1 MDRNKASES
10 ARAAARR
17 HVVFIERADGIAQVH
32 VFGRCVA
39 SVNVKQQGS
48 RASVNSAFERWM
60 TDVAAA
66 MEEYHQSVL
75 DGTALPREE
84 RPKIEVSQPSL
95 LDTNREQRA
104 VLQEQESAAIKSKI
118 AEVNAKRQSVMEE
131 TKRARIAERIANNR
145 KSRDARF
152 TVGTEKNS

>member
-1 MDRNKASES
+1 MDSNKVSVS

-39 SVNVKQQGS
+39 SVNVKQQGA

-95 LDTNREQRA
+95 LDTNREHRA
-104 VLQEQESAAIKSKI
+104 VLQEE
-118 AEVNAKRQSVMEE
+118 R
-131 TKRARIAERIANNR
+131 RASLAERIAENR
-145 KSRDARF
+145 ERRDARF

>member
-1 MDRNKASES
+1 MDRNKVSES

-39 SVNVKQQGS
+39 SVNVKQQGA

-104 VLQEQESAAIKSKI
+104 VLQEE
-118 AEVNAKRQSVMEE
+118 R
-131 TKRARIAERIANNR
+131 RASLAERIAENR
-145 KSRDARF
+145 ERRDARF